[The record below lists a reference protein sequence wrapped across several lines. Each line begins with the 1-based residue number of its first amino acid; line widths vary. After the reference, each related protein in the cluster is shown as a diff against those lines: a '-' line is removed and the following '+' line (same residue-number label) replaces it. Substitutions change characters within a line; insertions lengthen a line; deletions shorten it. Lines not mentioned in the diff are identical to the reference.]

1 VKAVAFKSKKMI
13 LETFKL
19 TLKHDTGFFK
29 VKVTSLSGEQGAIQQ
44 VMACESCPIGAIIR
58 IKKIGQKSII

>member
-1 VKAVAFKSKKMI
+1 MV

-29 VKVTSLSGEQGAIQQ
+29 VKLTSLSGEQGAIEQ
-44 VMACESCPIGAIIR
+44 VMAWQHCPIGAIVR
-58 IKKIGQKSII
+58 IKKIGQKSTI

>member
-1 VKAVAFKSKKMI
+1 MTAVAYKSKKMV
-13 LETFKL
+13 LETFKI

-44 VMACESCPIGAIIR
+44 VMACECCPIGAIIR